1 MADDEDLITV
11 AVIARPQGLR
21 GEVIADLQTDF
32 PDRFDDLED
41 IRLRLSSGL
50 IVERKLEY
58 GRLHKGRI
66 VLKLTGIDSVEEAE
80 KLRGAAVVITRSQ
93 LVPLPPDSFYD
104 FDLIDCQALLRTG
117 TLIGRVAGV
126 EHYGAA
132 PLLVVIST
140 DNREFLIPLA
150 ASICVDVD
158 TRQKR
163 IIIDPPAGL
172 LD

>member
-50 IVERKLEY
+50 IVERQLEY
-58 GRLHKGRI
+58 ARLHKSRI

-104 FDLIDCQALLRTG
+104 FDLNYLRNKIDRNFEPKLIETVRGRRGDGETNRLRGYKFVTPQEES
-117 TLIGRVAGV
+117 R
-126 EHYGAA
+126 
-132 PLLVVIST
+132 LLVESK
-140 DNREFLIPLA
+140 
-150 ASICVDVD
+150 AS
-158 TRQKR
+158 
-163 IIIDPPAGL
+163 
-172 LD
+172 